1 MKFLLVCLS
10 MFVLSLGAST
20 QASDYVTE
28 SERVALMQLVEEM
41 RKLEVLID
49 QAEHNRANHTRF
61 PMNYKALRNDWQ
73 SVRAAILRHLDKPS
87 RVPRQLPPLHADY
100 TH

>member
-1 MKFLLVCLS
+1 MKTIYSFL
-10 MFVLSLGAST
+10 MFCILSLSASVH
-20 QASDYVTE
+20 ANDYVTE
-28 SERVALMQLVEEM
+28 PERVALTQLVSEM
-41 RKLEVLID
+41 RKLELLID

-61 PMNYKALRNDWQ
+61 PMNYKALREDWQ